1 MKDVTHR
8 TRWLVFAVST
18 PLVVLVAVGALIG
31 AAPPEPQAGF
41 AHLRVFE
48 DVVSL
53 ITSSYVEE
61 VDIDPVMDGAM
72 RGLADG
78 LDAESA
84 YLTPTEVE
92 TLDAGTPPG
101 PADVGLVIA
110 RQFYLRVV
118 GVGDDSPAARAGLR
132 TGDYIRAID
141 GTPTRAMSAFRGARL
156 LSGAPGS
163 TVTLLVIRTNAAD
176 PHEMTL
182 TREAPKGALV
192 SGNRL
197 DEKTALIRVH
207 RFEAGTA
214 EAIRKASTT
223 LAVSSETTLLLD
235 VRGVAG
241 GTAADAVAA
250 ARLFVKYGPLA
261 TSAGRDGKQEAI
273 APEPGDGSLTMPLIV
288 LVSNGTAHAA
298 ELFAAAVQGND
309 RAKLVGEP
317 TPGLAGEQ
325 KLFRL
330 PAGHGLWM
338 TYRRYLTVKGDP
350 IHGQGLDPDV
360 PVAVPVVDFGEPL
373 PATDAVLERA
383 RELARPGAPTA
394 R

>member
-1 MKDVTHR
+1 V
-8 TRWLVFAVST
+8 A
-18 PLVVLVAVGALIG
+18 LVAVGGLLG

-41 AHLRVFE
+41 EHLRVFE

-53 ITSSYVEE
+53 ITSSYVED

-84 YLTPTEVE
+84 YLTPAEVRA
-92 TLDAGTPPG
+92 LDAGTPPG
-101 PADVGLVIA
+101 PADLGLVIA

-118 GVGDDSPAARAGLR
+118 GVGDHSPAARAGLR

-156 LSGAPGS
+156 LAGAPGS
-163 TVTLLVIRTNAAD
+163 TVKLLVIRTNAAD

-182 TREAPKGALV
+182 TREVP
-192 SGNRL
+192 SGTLASGERL
-197 DEKTALIRVH
+197 DETTALLRVH
-207 RFEAGTA
+207 RLEPGTA
-214 EAIRKASTT
+214 DAIRNQIGSLNVT
-223 LAVSSETTLLLD
+223 SETTLLID

-241 GTAADAVAA
+241 GTAADGVAA

-273 APEPGDGSLTMPLIV
+273 APETGDGALAMPLIV

-298 ELFAAAVQGND
+298 EIFAAALQGNG
-309 RAKLVGEP
+309 RGKLVGEP

-338 TYRRYLTVKGDP
+338 THRRYLTVTGEP
-350 IHGQGLDPDV
+350 IHGQGLEPDV
-360 PVAVPVVDFGEPL
+360 PVAVPMVDFGEPL

-383 RELARPGAPTA
+383 RKLAREGVAAT